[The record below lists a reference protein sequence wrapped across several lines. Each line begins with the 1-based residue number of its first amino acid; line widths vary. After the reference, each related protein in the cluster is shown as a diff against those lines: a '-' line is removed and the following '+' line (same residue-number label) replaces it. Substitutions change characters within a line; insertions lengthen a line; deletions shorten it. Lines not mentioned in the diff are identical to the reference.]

1 MYHTAFVPYDTL
13 IINYYESPIKNDM
26 KVQHY
31 HDTLEIYL
39 QTCGERYLFLN
50 DICYT
55 LRPGDLYLLKP
66 FEIHYTE
73 SREADYYGRYL
84 LNFSEEQLDLLLT
97 VQERRSLMRKLD
109 SGVYHLSASR
119 FDTVHAL
126 FRHIEETGSES
137 GLLSQK
143 LQYTYIFQLL
153 MELSHLLKESPDRRE
168 NVEASNIR
176 PELTEAIHYLNS
188 HYQEP
193 LSLDMVAEAVHMSKY
208 HFSRLFHRATGATF
222 LQYLNNIR
230 LTRVHRLLLE
240 TRLPLTEIAK
250 RTGFTSAAQLSRV
263 FRGVYHSSPTDFRR
277 EGRDKL

>member
-13 IINYYESPIKNDM
+13 IINYFESSIKNDM

-31 HDTLEIYL
+31 HDTLELYL
-39 QTCGERYLFLN
+39 QTCGERYLFLS

-66 FEIHYTE
+66 FELHYTE

-84 LNFSEEQLDLLLT
+84 LNFSEEQLSLLLT
-97 VQERRSLMRKLD
+97 PQERKSLMRKLD
-109 SGVYHLSASR
+109 SGVYHLTASQ
-119 FDTVHAL
+119 FNTVRGL
-126 FRHIEETGSES
+126 FRHIKETDRAS
-137 GLLSQK
+137 GLLAPK
-143 LQYTYIFQLL
+143 LQYTYVFQLL
-153 MELSHLLKESPDRRE
+153 MELSHLLKESPGQRE
-168 NVEASNIR
+168 SVEASNIR
-176 PELTEAIHYLNS
+176 PELTDAIHYLNS
-188 HYQEP
+188 HYQEQ
-193 LSLDMVAEAVHMSKY
+193 LSLDSVAEAVHMSKY

-230 LTRVHRLLLE
+230 LTKVHRLLLE

-263 FRGVYHSSPTDFRR
+263 FSGVYHASPTDFRR
-277 EGRDKL
+277 DGRDKL